1 MSILRDMQRK
11 QELRRHVQSLKE
23 GYDAENQAWRRAIA
37 DKARRQIG
45 DKESQLRRTLEAE
58 RDQQI
63 EVVRTL
69 SHW

>member
-1 MSILRDMQRK
+1 M
-11 QELRRHVQSLKE
+11 QSLKE